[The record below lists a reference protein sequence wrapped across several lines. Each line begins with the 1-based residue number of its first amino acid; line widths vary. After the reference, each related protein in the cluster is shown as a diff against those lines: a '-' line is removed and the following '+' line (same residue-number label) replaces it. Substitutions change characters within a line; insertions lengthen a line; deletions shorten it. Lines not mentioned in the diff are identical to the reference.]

1 MPADLLESSLLK
13 KAGFRH
19 AFFSRQGGV
28 SSGPYESLNFSIGV
42 GDDPE
47 NVQKN
52 LFLAADALSVQMH
65 RIFFLSQV
73 HGTTSSVLDGSE
85 SADAVRI
92 REGDALSSKSLDL
105 ACSVRTADCIPI
117 LAGDRRSGAVV
128 AIHAGWRGI
137 VRGVVEAGILSLR
150 ELATHPTEIVAAVGP
165 HIREQAFEV
174 SDDVA
179 RELEAASPVKGV
191 VNRGRAKPHVSLARI
206 VHGKLRALGIA
217 DDAIDDVGGCTLTE
231 AGRFFSFRRDG
242 KISGRLLSAIV
253 PRGSE

>member
-1 MPADLLESSLLK
+1 VAAEFFVSSLLQ

-19 AFFSRQGGV
+19 AFFGRRGGV

-52 LFLAADALSVQMH
+52 LFLAADALSVEML
-65 RIFFLSQV
+65 RIFFQSQV
-73 HGTTSSVLDGSE
+73 HGAAASVLEGTE
-85 SADAVRI
+85 SADTIRT

-105 ACSVRTADCIPI
+105 ACSVRTADCVPI

-150 ELATHPTEIVAAVGP
+150 ELASHRAEIVAAIGP
-165 HIREQAFEV
+165 HIRERAFEV

-179 RELEAASPVKGV
+179 RELEAASPVGGIV
-191 VNRGRAKPHVSLARI
+191 DRGQAKPHVSLARI
-206 VHGKLRALGIA
+206 VRGKLRTLGVA
-217 DDAIDDVGGCTLTE
+217 DDAIDDIGGCTHTE
-231 AGRFFSFRRDG
+231 AKSFFSFRRDG